1 VSYVG
6 IVSQHQ
12 QHESPQTRR
21 RPPRF
26 SAFLGTGAVLGLLAG
41 LLLSAMTPADP
52 RYDATATWGFFGLV
66 CAGLGLLLGGV
77 VAVLIDRRS

>member
-1 VSYVG
+1 M
-6 IVSQHQ
+6 VSQQ
-12 QHESPQTRR
+12 QQPETGR

-26 SAFLGTGAVLGLLAG
+26 SAFLSTGAILGLLVG
-41 LLLSAMTPADP
+41 LLLSAMAPADE
-52 RYDATATWGFFGLV
+52 RYDPVVTWGFLGLI